1 MGGSWVHQLHAVSLP
16 LLGFGWVSLAA
27 AHGWNRFRHG
37 GGGLPWVMNV
47 LWLSTWVMA
56 GSTVVIG
63 LEEALLGHEDVVA
76 GVNWPHL
83 VQRGLTWTY
92 LALLGASVALAAGW
106 WRVDLS
112 GMAARIVPV
121 RNRQAARALAQLVNL
136 TLGVGLTAAVAVI
149 IINVR

>member
-1 MGGSWVHQLHAVSLP
+1 
-16 LLGFGWVSLAA
+16 
-27 AHGWNRFRHG
+27 
-37 GGGLPWVMNV
+37 MNV

-63 LEEALLGHEDVVA
+63 LEEALLGHEDQVA

-106 WRVDLS
+106 FGGSTSRGWPR
-112 GMAARIVPV
+112 GWCRCGAGRRRGRWP
-121 RNRQAARALAQLVNL
+121 NW
-136 TLGVGLTAAVAVI
+136 
-149 IINVR
+149 